1 MSLSQL
7 ARSICESP
15 TLKLNETAALLRDK
29 GEPVIHLGGGEPK
42 SKAPIDALISCSSLL
57 QTGDVKYTPADG
69 IPSLK
74 KAIIRYTED
83 HYGRMVAPENV
94 IASSGAKQSIMVLLH
109 AILDPKEEVIFPA
122 PYWVSYPEMVK
133 LAGGVPVIV
142 KAQDGSFEPTIQE
155 MADAVGTY
163 TKAII
168 LNSPNNPSGVVY
180 SEDFVRGVVEL
191 CEKRNLYLVM
201 DDTYNRLI
209 FDNRQPS
216 NCYKYAAIESLDAS
230 KLVVVNCVSKMY
242 AMTGFRIGWAI
253 GSRTLIR
260 AMTNIQ
266 SQETSGPAAPSQWA
280 AVGALNGIQSCIDN
294 LRLTLENNRNVM
306 LARLGTFAGV
316 RVVKPGGTFYCFP
329 DFSAYEK
336 DSQKLCR
343 MLLDKVRVVTVPGR
357 EFGMEGHLRLS
368 YCGTM
373 KEITEGIDR
382 IKWAID
388 PESPNELYLGDRKL
402 VRDWR

>member
-7 ARSICESP
+7 ARSISESP
-15 TLKLNETAALLRDK
+15 TLKLNETAALLREK

-42 SKAPIDALISCSSLL
+42 SKAPVDAIVSCTALL
-57 QTGDVKYTPADG
+57 ATGDVKYTPADG
-69 IPSLK
+69 IPALK
-74 KAIIRYTED
+74 KAIIRYTEE
-83 HYGRMVAPENV
+83 HYQRLAAPENV
-94 IASSGAKQSIMVLLH
+94 IASSGAKQAIMVLLH
-109 AILDPKEEVIFPA
+109 AILDPKDEVVFPV
-122 PYWVSYPEMVK
+122 PFWVSYPEMIK
-133 LAGGVPVIV
+133 LAGGVPVPV
-142 KAQDGSFEPTIQE
+142 TARDGSFQPTVEEIAE
-155 MADAVGTY
+155 AVGPY

-180 SEDFVRGVVEL
+180 SEEFVAGVVEL
-191 CEKRNLYLVM
+191 CEQRNLYLVM

-209 FDNRQPS
+209 FDGRAPT
-216 NCYKYAAIESLDAS
+216 NCYRFSKVHNLDSS

-253 GSRTLIR
+253 GNRELIR
-260 AMTNIQ
+260 AMANIQ

-280 AVGALNGIQSCIDN
+280 AVGALNGVQSSVES

-306 LARLGTFAGV
+306 VNRLSAMDGV
-316 RVVKPGGTFYCFP
+316 KVTKPGGTFYCFP

-336 DSQKLCR
+336 DSQKLSR
-343 MLLDKVRVVTVPGR
+343 LLLEKVRVVTVPGR

-368 YCGTM
+368 FCGAM
-373 KEITEGIDR
+373 REVTEGIER
-382 IKWAID
+382 IRWALD
-388 PESPNELYLGDRKL
+388 PSAPNEMFLGDRKL